1 MGSIFRT
8 FTGKKAKNPLAGLS
22 CAPKGNTLFE
32 ASRDGKKEVAQSLID
47 EGAPVNY
54 CNKYGNTP
62 LHVASSQGHKDMVAM
77 LLSCGA
83 QVNVQDM
90 NGDTP
95 LHRAASSGNADIADV
110 LLMKGARI
118 DIQDYSGTT
127 PLYAAASEGRKE
139 TVRLL
144 VEKGA
149 DVSIADKHGETPLH
163 KAVSKGDEEIVTL
176 LILSGADIN
185 KKNKQGRTP
194 LSWASNDK
202 IIKLLIDRGAKIDQK
217 DKAAAKKVILNS
229 LGLQGSLK
237 PENILPARLLDIESD
252 ASQLVIPGMER
263 ENTIIFNHRTKE
275 VMKNN
280 DRLCDYKTIDAL
292 IDRTERDHGDERVTF
307 YPELIIKVLEGAPLV
322 LKGEDFVSWLD
333 PSAKDTDFKKFERS
347 RNSIKAMCAQK
358 GWEYY
363 E

>member
-1 MGSIFRT
+1 MGNIFRT
-8 FTGKKAKNPLAGLS
+8 FTGKKGKKPLAGFS

-62 LHVASSQGHKDMVAM
+62 LHVASSQGHKDIAAM
-77 LLSCGA
+77 LLSRGA

-90 NGDTP
+90 
-95 LHRAASSGNADIADV
+95 
-110 LLMKGARI
+110 
-118 DIQDYSGTT
+118 
-127 PLYAAASEGRKE
+127 
-139 TVRLL
+139 
-144 VEKGA
+144 
-149 DVSIADKHGETPLH
+149 HGETPLH

-176 LILSGADIN
+176 LICSGADIN
-185 KKNKQGRTP
+185 KRNKQGRTP
-194 LSWASNDK
+194 LSWASSDK
-202 IIKLLIDRGAKIDQK
+202 MIKLLIDRGAKIDQK
-217 DKAAAKKVILNS
+217 DRAAAKKAILNS
-229 LGLQGSLK
+229 LGLQGNLR
-237 PENILPARLLDIESD
+237 PENILPARLLDVESD
-252 ASQLVIPGMER
+252 ASQLVIPGMES

-307 YPELIIKVLEGAPLV
+307 YPALIIKFIEGDPFI
-322 LKGEDFVSWLD
+322 LKGEGFVSWLD

-347 RNSIKAMCAQK
+347 RASIKVMCAQK